1 MFALHL
7 STNLSTVA
15 LQKDWI
21 MPAIERSSDPNCP
34 EQLKWTDPGL
44 DALVNVIWP
53 KARKKMKVIILAI
66 IIVWPENIKAMKRI
80 SWGKNILNYTFLV
93 KSMSSKINEG
103 FKNRET
109 MWDGLRTLSTQ
120 LNRSGIY
127 KYCSIRKHLWYHL
140 SKQYDIPTNENTT
153 LANKYK
159 VTT

>member
-1 MFALHL
+1 
-7 STNLSTVA
+7 
-15 LQKDWI
+15 
-21 MPAIERSSDPNCP
+21 MPAIERSSDPKLP
-34 EQLKWTDPGL
+34 RTIEVDRPGFGRASECNL
-44 DALVNVIWP
+44 AQGQ
-53 KARKKMKVIILAI
+53 KKNMKVIILAI

-153 LANKYK
+153 LANKCK